1 MPRNLPSSSLTCSV
15 SLGES
20 PLLVKPHSAPPR
32 KLNSSPRPEKSAPWA
47 DRAAPGRPGVRDPA
61 TLPRPPGQPSAPP
74 SPPPSGGPARPVP
87 LRPEALQRARP
98 DLASASA
105 PRITEPRSAAAQE
118 SRGSLLTLLE
128 AGSGDRGAGGLG
140 FWGER
145 SSKLP
150 TSPRTPTWWKE
161 PEARWGWGAGGGVS
175 LNSALR
181 PRSRAPPPAAEAPPR
196 APPPDA
202 ATCALRFP
210 RRTLQ
215 PGRVHGVPR
224 TPGSAHGAPR
234 TPGPAVLPVSCVTIS
249 PH

>member
-61 TLPRPPGQPSAPP
+61 TLPRPPGRPSAPP

-161 PEARWGWGAGGGVS
+161 PEARWGWGGGGGG
-175 LNSALR
+175 LFKQ
-181 PRSRAPPPAAEAPPR
+181 RAK
-196 APPPDA
+196 
-202 ATCALRFP
+202 ATVA
-210 RRTLQ
+210 
-215 PGRVHGVPR
+215 
-224 TPGSAHGAPR
+224 GSAPRGRSPAPS
-234 TPGPAVLPVSCVTIS
+234 PAS
-249 PH
+249 

>member
-61 TLPRPPGQPSAPP
+61 TLPRPPGRPSAPP

-161 PEARWGWGAGGGVS
+161 PEARCGWGAGG
-175 LNSALR
+175 LFKQ
-181 PRSRAPPPAAEAPPR
+181 RAK
-196 APPPDA
+196 
-202 ATCALRFP
+202 ATVA
-210 RRTLQ
+210 
-215 PGRVHGVPR
+215 
-224 TPGSAHGAPR
+224 GSAPRGRSPAPS
-234 TPGPAVLPVSCVTIS
+234 PAS
-249 PH
+249 

>member
-61 TLPRPPGQPSAPP
+61 TLPRPPGRPSAPP

-118 SRGSLLTLLE
+118 SREVRCSRFWRPGVE
-128 AGSGDRGAGGLG
+128 IGGPAGSGSGESALRSCPLLLGPRHGGKSQKLGGAGG
-140 FWGER
+140 R
-145 SSKLP
+145 
-150 TSPRTPTWWKE
+150 
-161 PEARWGWGAGGGVS
+161 GGG
-175 LNSALR
+175 LFKQ
-181 PRSRAPPPAAEAPPR
+181 RAK
-196 APPPDA
+196 
-202 ATCALRFP
+202 ATVA
-210 RRTLQ
+210 
-215 PGRVHGVPR
+215 
-224 TPGSAHGAPR
+224 GSAPRGRSPAPS
-234 TPGPAVLPVSCVTIS
+234 PAS
-249 PH
+249 